1 MICHHCKSE
10 IKIEGYI
17 SRTDTCAKCGEDVH
31 SCLNCLN
38 YDVSAHNRC
47 REPQSEWVS
56 DREKA
61 NFCDYFAPNK
71 QPATAGKGPGPA
83 EDSRKAFENLFKK

>member
-1 MICHHCKSE
+1 MICHNCKTE

-17 SRTDTCAKCGEDVH
+17 SRTDSCGKCGEDVH

-38 YDVSAHNRC
+38 YDPAAHNKC
-47 REPQSEWVS
+47 REPHAEWVP

-61 NFCDYFAPNK
+61 NFCDLFAPNK
-71 QPATAGKGPGPA
+71 QAAGAGPGKPAT
-83 EDSRKAFENLFKK
+83 DSRNAFDSLFKK